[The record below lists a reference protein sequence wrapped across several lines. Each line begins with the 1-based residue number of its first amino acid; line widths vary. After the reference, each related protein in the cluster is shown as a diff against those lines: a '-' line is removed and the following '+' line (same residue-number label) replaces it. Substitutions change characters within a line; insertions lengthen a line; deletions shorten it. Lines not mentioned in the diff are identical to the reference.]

1 MSPEYMLFCFSKL
14 FLMGG
19 KELTGA
25 PLYTV
30 GHTKPIVTAI
40 SLTGTVDYR
49 QEFLT
54 LLCQSLQ
61 PRLRYHPENH
71 SNLLEN
77 YQKELEGKKKE
88 EIKSELLV
96 GQVTAALC

>member
-1 MSPEYMLFCFSKL
+1 MFLLVKL

-40 SLTGTVDYR
+40 SLAGTVDYR

-61 PRLRYHPENH
+61 SRPRYHPENH
-71 SNLLEN
+71 SNPLEN

-88 EIKSELLV
+88 ERKSELLV
-96 GQVTAALC
+96 GQVTAAPC